1 MRVSLQGG
9 LMKKSLLLAAL
20 LSANLANAATVA
32 IIDSGTDMEHKEI
45 APSAWINPGEIAGND
60 RDEDRNGYQDDIY
73 GWNFAE
79 GNNQVIDYSYL
90 GLLTEDVKKF
100 FAIQTKI
107 FYGTATQEEITWLRE
122 AVSDQAFIKRLSTYG
137 NFMHGTHVAGIA
149 AKNNDSKI
157 LAIKLIPTEVKLPGQ
172 SLDDIKGNSLKL
184 KILKGL
190 LTTLAK
196 QQVTLLEEI
205 GSYVNFHKAQVANGS
220 FGTGFNQAKM
230 IVETVGK
237 VLIKDITAQQ
247 VEDMARHFM
256 NTLVTE
262 GQRFVMAAPKT
273 LFVFAAGN
281 DGMNNDMYPTYPTN
295 IAAPNVISVAATI
308 EDLTIAPFSNY
319 GIKEVDVAAPGVGI
333 TSAAPGNNYIQVSG
347 TSQAAPYVANI
358 AAKVVDANQNLT
370 PAQVRQIIIKTVD
383 KRDFL
388 KGKVSAEGIVNS
400 ERAIRAAELSLVHS
414 LEMSVD
420 LSHQEIIDSNS
431 NEAFGPISVA
441 HKGFVLPLPS
451 NFVIR

>member
-1 MRVSLQGG
+1 
-9 LMKKSLLLAAL
+9 MKHLITATAL
-20 LSANLANAATVA
+20 LTSTLSYGATVA
-32 IIDSGTDMEHKEI
+32 VIDSGTDMQHKVI
-45 APSAWINPGEIAGND
+45 APQAWINPVEIPGND

-100 FAIQTKI
+100 FAIQTKF
-107 FYGTATQEEITWLRE
+107 FYGTASSEEITWMRE
-122 AVSDQAFIKRLSTYG
+122 QVKDEAFIKRLSAYG

-172 SLDDIKGNSLKL
+172 SLTEGKANSLKL

-196 QQVTLLEEI
+196 QQVKLMEEI
-205 GSYVNFHKAQVANGS
+205 GAYVNFHKAEIANGS

-237 VLIKDITAQQ
+237 VIVKDITPEQ
-247 VEDMARHFM
+247 VEEMAHHFM
-256 NTLVTE
+256 NTLLLE
-262 GQRFVMAAPKT
+262 GQKFVSAAPRT

-281 DGMNNDMYPTYPTN
+281 DAMNNDKYPTFPTN
-295 IAAPNVISVAATI
+295 IAAPNVISVAATL

-319 GIKEVDVAAPGVGI
+319 GTKEVDVAAPGVGI
-333 TSAAPGNNYIQVSG
+333 TSAAPGNNYIEVSG

-358 AAKVVDANQNLT
+358 AAKVVDANPNLN
-370 PAQVRQIIIKTVD
+370 PAQVREILIKTVD

-388 KGKVSAEGIVNS
+388 KGKVTAEGIVNS
-400 ERAIRAAELSLVHS
+400 ERAIRAAELSLDHS
-414 LEMSVD
+414 LEMSVEI
-420 LSHQEIIDSNS
+420 SHLEIIDSGDNK
-431 NEAFGPISVA
+431 AFGPKSVA

>member
-1 MRVSLQGG
+1 
-9 LMKKSLLLAAL
+9 MKHLITAAAL
-20 LSANLANAATVA
+20 LTSTMSYGATVA
-32 IIDSGTDMEHKEI
+32 IIDSGTDMQHEVI
-45 APSAWINPGEIAGND
+45 APQAWINPIEIPGND

-100 FAIQTKI
+100 FAIQTKF
-107 FYGTATQEEITWLRE
+107 FYGTASSEEITWMRE
-122 AVSDQAFIKRLSTYG
+122 QVKDEAFIKRLSTYG

-149 AKNNDSKI
+149 AKKNDAKI

-172 SLDDIKGNSLKL
+172 NLTEEGKGNSLKL
-184 KILKGL
+184 KILRGL

-196 QQVTLLEEI
+196 QQVKLMEEI
-205 GSYVNFHKAQVANGS
+205 GAYVNFHKAEIANGS

-237 VLIKDITAQQ
+237 VVVKDITPEQI
-247 VEDMARHFM
+247 EEMAHHFM
-256 NTLVTE
+256 NTLLLE
-262 GQRFVMAAPKT
+262 GQKFVSAAPKT

-281 DGMNNDMYPTYPTN
+281 DAMDNDKYPTFPTN
-295 IAAPNVISVAATI
+295 IAAPNVISVAATL

-319 GIKEVDVAAPGVGI
+319 GAKEVDVAAPGVGI

-358 AAKVVDANQNLT
+358 AAKVVEANSNLN
-370 PAQVRQIIIKTVD
+370 PAQVREIIIKTVD

-400 ERAIRAAELSLVHS
+400 ERAIRAAELSLEHS
-414 LEMSVD
+414 LEMSVEI
-420 LSHQEIIDSNS
+420 SHLEIIDSGN
-431 NEAFGPISVA
+431 NKAFGPKSVA